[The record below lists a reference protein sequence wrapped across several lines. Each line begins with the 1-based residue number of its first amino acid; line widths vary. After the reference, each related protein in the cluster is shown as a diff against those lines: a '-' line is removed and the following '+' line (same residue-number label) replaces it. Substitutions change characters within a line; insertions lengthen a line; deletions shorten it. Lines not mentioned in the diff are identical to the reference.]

1 MLKPI
6 IELIRKILKYVSKI
20 NKKVENPK
28 SFPTEELRRKCKE
41 ETQNVRVLDSVYKEV
56 CLESFMEYAEFNTV
70 SEELYV
76 PDEYDCDDFAFEMF
90 VDVKRKFKGCPFG
103 IVLGDGLEGPHA
115 WNCFY
120 DVKGKQL
127 YYFEPQDDTL
137 YLPTIEKEWEIII

>member
-1 MLKPI
+1 MLQI
-6 IELIRKILKYVSKI
+6 IKLIISFFSFFVKNKQIENSKIFSTRELI
-20 NKKVENPK
+20 E
-28 SFPTEELRRKCKE
+28 KCKE
-41 ETQNVRVLDSVYKEV
+41 ETLNVRILDYVYRGVSVK
-56 CLESFMEYAEFNTV
+56 SFMEYAEFNEI

-76 PDEYDCDDFAFEMF
+76 PDEHDCDDFAFEMF
-90 VDVKRKFKGCPFG
+90 VDVRRKFKGCPFG